1 MKHILLLVLITV
13 FATNAL
19 AQKTMI
25 VEKIGTSHRYFFKT
39 GDYIKLKISQ
49 PDTLLK
55 GKLWS
60 IADSAV
66 FVSDFRPFKVSVRQ
80 INAVYKRFDV
90 PKKMAYTTF
99 IGSIG
104 IFCIITINHLLNNET
119 VISPDALL
127 ISGGVAA
134 AGLITLSFS
143 EKKMKTGNRWKVKI
157 LDQVVYE

>member
-1 MKHILLLVLITV
+1 MKNILLLFIIMAFT
-13 FATNAL
+13 ASAS
-19 AQKTMI
+19 AQKTMM

-39 GDYIKLKISQ
+39 GDYIKLKISK

-60 IADSAV
+60 IDDSAV
-66 FVSDFRPFKVSVRQ
+66 FVSDFRPFEVSVRQ
-80 INAVYKRFDV
+80 INAVYKRFDA
-90 PKKMAYTTF
+90 PRKMAYTTL
-99 IGSIG
+99 IGSLG
-104 IFCIITINHLLNNET
+104 IFCIITINHVINNET

-143 EKKMKTGNRWKVKI
+143 EKKMKTGSRWKIKI
-157 LDQVVYE
+157 LDLVVYE